1 MKLLLVEDDRVAASH
16 VSDALAS
23 SGWRTDIAADG
34 MEGLNAALNYD
45 YDAIVLDRLLPE
57 LDGLSVL
64 KSLRAAGR
72 KTPVIMLT
80 AIGAT
85 DDRIEGLRAGAD
97 DYLPKPFSLSELE
110 ARLEALVRRPSTTAQ
125 ATALRCGNLELDLL
139 ARRVRRSGQD
149 LDLLP
154 KEFALL
160 EELMRAEGR
169 VLSKAMLLERVWDF
183 NFDPN
188 STVVETH
195 VSRLR
200 AKVDKPFDTP
210 LIHTIKNVGYVLRS
224 E

>member
-125 ATALRCGNLELDLL
+125 ATALCCGNLELDLL

>member
-125 ATALRCGNLELDLL
+125 ATALRCGDLELDLL

>member
-1 MKLLLVEDDRVAASH
+1 MKLLLVEDDRVAATH

-23 SGWRTDIAADG
+23 SGWRTDIAGNG

-45 YDAIVLDRLLPE
+45 YDAIILDRLLPE

-85 DDRIEGLRAGAD
+85 DDRVEGLRAGAD

-110 ARLEALVRRPSTTAQ
+110 ARLEALVRRPTTTAQ
-125 ATALRCGNLELDLL
+125 ATVLRCGDLELDLL
-139 ARRVRRSGQD
+139 ARRVRRADQD

-195 VSRLR
+195 LSRLR
-200 AKVDKPFDTP
+200 AKVDKPFETP

-224 E
+224 D

>member
-1 MKLLLVEDDRVAASH
+1 MKLLIVEDDRIAASH
-16 VSDALAS
+16 ISDALVS
-23 SGWRTDIAADG
+23 SGWRTDIAGDG
-34 MEGLNAALNYD
+34 MEGLNAALNYE
-45 YDAIVLDRLLPE
+45 YDAIILDRLLPG

-72 KTPVIMLT
+72 RMPVIMLT
-80 AIGAT
+80 AIGAI
-85 DDRIEGLRAGAD
+85 DDRVEGLRSGAD

-125 ATALRCGNLELDLL
+125 ATALRCGDLELDLL
-139 ARRVRRSGQD
+139 ARRVRRAGHD

-200 AKVDKPFDTP
+200 AKVDKPFDTA

-224 E
+224 D

>member
-1 MKLLLVEDDRVAASH
+1 
-16 VSDALAS
+16 
-23 SGWRTDIAADG
+23 
-34 MEGLNAALNYD
+34 MEGLNAALNYE
-45 YDAIVLDRLLPE
+45 YDAIILDRLLPG

-72 KTPVIMLT
+72 RMPVIMLT
-80 AIGAT
+80 AIGAI
-85 DDRIEGLRAGAD
+85 DDRIEGLRSGAD

-125 ATALRCGNLELDLL
+125 ATALRCGDLELDLL
-139 ARRVRRSGQD
+139 ARRVRRAGHD

-200 AKVDKPFDTP
+200 AKVDKPFDTA

-224 E
+224 D

>member
-1 MKLLLVEDDRVAASH
+1 MKLLIVEDDRIAASH
-16 VSDALAS
+16 ISDALVS
-23 SGWRTDIAADG
+23 SGWRTDIAGDG
-34 MEGLNAALNYD
+34 MEGLNAALNYE
-45 YDAIVLDRLLPE
+45 YDAIILDRLLPG

-72 KTPVIMLT
+72 RMPVIMLT
-80 AIGAT
+80 AIGAI
-85 DDRIEGLRAGAD
+85 DDRIEGLRSGAD

-125 ATALRCGNLELDLL
+125 ATALRCGDLELDLL
-139 ARRVRRSGQD
+139 ARRVRRAGHD

-200 AKVDKPFDTP
+200 AKVDKPFDTA

-224 E
+224 D

>member
-1 MKLLLVEDDRVAASH
+1 MKLLLVEDDRVAATH
-16 VSDALAS
+16 VRDALAS
-23 SGWRTDIAADG
+23 SGWRTDIAGDG

-45 YDAIVLDRLLPE
+45 YDAIILDRLLPE

-80 AIGAT
+80 AIGAI
-85 DDRIEGLRAGAD
+85 DDRVEGLRAGAD

-110 ARLEALVRRPSTTAQ
+110 ARLEALVRRPTTTTQ
-125 ATALRCGNLELDLL
+125 ATLLRCGDLELDLL
-139 ARRVRRSGQD
+139 ARRVRRAGQD

-195 VSRLR
+195 LSRLR
-200 AKVDKPFDTP
+200 AKVDRPFERP

-224 E
+224 D